1 MTSQAGRTVSGQSA
15 GSGQWPEAAGSPPRQ
30 GTAGGTAPQSD
41 ARSLRWR
48 CGSWGRC
55 GFRKKRNGC
64 ARPGRRAPQ
73 LRPAPPSPRGS
84 PATSAPRREATALG
98 LRPKAAAALPDVAGV
113 PPPRTPG
120 RGPPGLEEDPLRRAT
135 HLLFR
140 DRGHRSGFPRSCST
154 HSEWVTRLP
163 SAALGNDR
171 GLTAES
177 PPRPT
182 PGRVHRAR
190 GLFAAFRH
198 FEGRNGHALPACAFT
213 ADRGPAVSEAAPWL
227 PPGSG

>member
-1 MTSQAGRTVSGQSA
+1 M
-15 GSGQWPEAAGSPPRQ
+15 
-30 GTAGGTAPQSD
+30 
-41 ARSLRWR
+41 
-48 CGSWGRC
+48 
-55 GFRKKRNGC
+55 
-64 ARPGRRAPQ
+64 
-73 LRPAPPSPRGS
+73 
-84 PATSAPRREATALG
+84 
-98 LRPKAAAALPDVAGV
+98 LPDVAGV

-135 HLLFR
+135 RPLFR

-213 ADRGPAVSEAAPWL
+213 ADRGALRVAAPFRRWL
-227 PPGSG
+227 PGHLPARAELSRRGAISPTTAVPQPDRRWASSRHGERRNGPADMSRGTGAVCD